1 MSSGSIQYEVRDHVA
16 HLSINRPDKRN
27 ALTTPMYLQ
36 LTAFLSEAEHDSN
49 VRVILFR
56 GEGGHFSAGN
66 DLADFLNQPPI
77 DADSPVMKFL
87 FAVAG
92 AHKPMVAAV
101 EGVAVGIGTTLL
113 LHCDLSYAARD
124 AKFSLPFVNLGLVPE
139 AASSLLLPHLCG
151 HARAAELLLLGEPF
165 TADTAKDCGI
175 ITGITGV
182 GEALACAEQAA
193 RKLAQKPPAA
203 LRASKALLK
212 RHLRGA
218 ISDTLLVEAAEFR
231 QRLQSPEA
239 KEAFQAFL
247 EKRAPDFS
255 RFS

>member
-1 MSSGSIQYEVRDHVA
+1 MTGSIQYEVRDQVA
-16 HLSINRPDKRN
+16 HLVINRPDKRN

-36 LTAFLSEAEHDSN
+36 LTAFLAEAEHDPA

-87 FAVAG
+87 FAVAA
-92 AHKPMVAAV
+92 AHKPLVAAV

-113 LHCDLSYAARD
+113 LHCELSYAARD

-139 AASSLLLPHLCG
+139 AASSLLLPNVCG

-182 GEALACAEQAA
+182 GEAQAAAEQVAG
-193 RKLAQKPPAA
+193 KLAQKPPAA

-212 RHLRGA
+212 RHWRGA
-218 ISDTLLVEAAEFR
+218 VSDALLVEAAEFK

-239 KEAFQAFL
+239 KEAFKAFL

-255 RFS
+255 QFS

>member
-1 MSSGSIQYEVRDHVA
+1 MSGSIQYNVRDQIA
-16 HLSINRPDKRN
+16 YLQINRPDKRN

-36 LTAFLSEAEHDSN
+36 LIEHMAAAEQDAN
-49 VRVILFR
+49 VRVILFH
-56 GEGGHFSAGN
+56 GAGGHFSAGN

-77 DADSPVMKFL
+77 DADSPVIRFL
-87 FAVAG
+87 FAVAS

-113 LHCDLSYAARD
+113 LHCDLSYAASD

-139 AASSLLLPHLCG
+139 AASSLLLPNLCG

-165 TADTAKDCGI
+165 TADKAKDCGI
-175 ITGITGV
+175 ITGITGA
-182 GEALACAEQAA
+182 GEALHAAEQAA

-203 LRASKALLK
+203 LRANKALLK

-218 ISDTLLVEAAEFR
+218 VSDALLVEAAEFK

-255 RFS
+255 KFS

>member
-1 MSSGSIQYEVRDHVA
+1 MSGSIQYEVHDHIA
-16 HLSINRPDKRN
+16 HLVINRPDKRN
-27 ALTTPMYLQ
+27 ALTTPMYQQ
-36 LTAFLSEAEHDSN
+36 LTAYLAEAELDAS

-92 AHKPMVAAV
+92 AHKPLVAAV

-139 AASSLLLPHLCG
+139 AASSLLLPGLCG
-151 HARAAELLLLGEPF
+151 HARASELLLLGEPF

-175 ITGITGV
+175 ITGISGV
-182 GEALACAEQAA
+182 GEARAMAEAAA
-193 RKLAQKPPAA
+193 RKLALKPPAA
-203 LRASKALLK
+203 LRASKALIK

-218 ISDTLLVEAAEFR
+218 VVDTLLVEAAEFK

>member
-1 MSSGSIQYEVRDHVA
+1 MSSGSVQYEVRDHIA
-16 HLSINRPDKRN
+16 YLTINRPDKRN
-27 ALTTPMYLQ
+27 ALTTVMYQQ
-36 LTAFLSEAEHDSN
+36 LTAFFSEAEHDNN
-49 VRVILFR
+49 VRVILFH
-56 GEGGHFSAGN
+56 GAGGHFTAGN
-66 DLADFLNQPPI
+66 DLADFLTQPPI

-92 AHKPMVAAV
+92 AHKPLVAAV

-139 AASSLLLPHLCG
+139 AASSLLLPQLCG

-165 TADTAKDCGI
+165 TADTAKEYGL
-175 ITGITGV
+175 ITGVTGV
-182 GEALACAEQAA
+182 GEALTTAENAA
-193 RKLAQKPPAA
+193 RKLALKPPAA

-212 RHLRGA
+212 RHGRGA
-218 ISDTLLVEAAEFR
+218 VSDTLLVEAAEFKL
-231 QRLQSPEA
+231 RLQSPEA

-255 RFS
+255 RF

>member
-1 MSSGSIQYEVRDHVA
+1 MSSGSIQYEVRDQVGHIV
-16 HLSINRPDKRN
+16 INRPDKRN

-36 LTAFLSEAEHDSN
+36 LTSYLSEAEHDTK

-92 AHKPMVAAV
+92 AHKPLVAAV
-101 EGVAVGIGTTLL
+101 DGVAVGIGTTLL

-139 AASSLLLPHLCG
+139 AASSLLLPTLC
-151 HARAAELLLLGEPF
+151 
-165 TADTAKDCGI
+165 
-175 ITGITGV
+175 
-182 GEALACAEQAA
+182 
-193 RKLAQKPPAA
+193 
-203 LRASKALLK
+203 
-212 RHLRGA
+212 
-218 ISDTLLVEAAEFR
+218 
-231 QRLQSPEA
+231 
-239 KEAFQAFL
+239 
-247 EKRAPDFS
+247 
-255 RFS
+255 

>member
-1 MSSGSIQYEVRDHVA
+1 MMTGSIHYEVRDRIA
-16 HLSINRPDKRN
+16 HLVINRPDKRN

-36 LTAFLSEAEHDSN
+36 LTSYLAEAEHDAN

-87 FAVAG
+87 FAVAS
-92 AHKPMVAAV
+92 AHKPLVAAV

-139 AASSLLLPHLCG
+139 AASSLLLPQLCG

-165 TADTAKDCGI
+165 SADTAKDCGI
-175 ITGITGV
+175 ITGMTGV
-182 GEALACAEQAA
+182 GEALATAEQAA
-193 RKLAQKPPAA
+193 RKLAAKPPAA

-218 ISDTLLVEAAEFR
+218 VSDTLLVEAAEFR
-231 QRLQSPEA
+231 ERLQSPEA
-239 KEAFQAFL
+239 KEAFKAFL

-255 RFS
+255 KF